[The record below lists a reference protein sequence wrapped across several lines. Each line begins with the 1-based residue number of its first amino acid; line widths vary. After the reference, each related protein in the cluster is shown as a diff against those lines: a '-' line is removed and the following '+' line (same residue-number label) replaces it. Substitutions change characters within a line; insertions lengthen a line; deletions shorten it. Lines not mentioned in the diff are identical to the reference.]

1 MVGFDKRAIA
11 GVALG
16 VAVSFAHAEVAPRLP
31 ESLIGVLPGVG
42 DLVVYPRSG
51 EVHVCRR
58 TPAHAPPACASA
70 RQVNDGVLANHDA
83 WLTRTA
89 ELLYPKDPD
98 IAVLDRAIAIAPDG
112 ADAADG
118 LFVVAYRLARSLAS
132 GAHARS
138 QTLVVT
144 RCAPI
149 RDSDFGSFAGSGPTV
164 LCSEAEFPIEPSDD
178 AHAPA
183 GAGLLAV
190 ATTSHGLAILP
201 PETRALFTAE
211 GVDPLAWKSR
221 YIRRHPQRLFDP
233 TSATPAEQASEART
247 AVFGLHA
254 AEGGDTLIVTREA
267 RLADRG
273 ARLVSHGMASADPW
287 ASDPMIRVEEVVLFD
302 QNEKRTP

>member
-1 MVGFDKRAIA
+1 MVGFDRHAIA
-11 GVALG
+11 GMALG
-16 VAVSFAHAEVAPRLP
+16 MAVSVAHADDGPRLP

-58 TPAHAPPACASA
+58 IPTRTSAACESA
-70 RQVNDGVLANHDA
+70 RQVIDGALADRDA

-89 ELLYPKDPD
+89 ELLYPTDPD
-98 IAVLDRAIAIAPDG
+98 LAVLDRAIAIAPDG
-112 ADAADG
+112 ADG

-132 GAHARS
+132 GADARS

-149 RDSDFGSFAGSGPTV
+149 RDSDFGSSAGSGPTV
-164 LCSEAEFPIEPSDD
+164 LCSEAEYPIEPSDD

-267 RLADRG
+267 RLTDRG
-273 ARLVSHGMASADPW
+273 ARLVSHGMLNPDPW
-287 ASDPMIRVEEVVLFD
+287 ATDPMIRVEEVVLFD
-302 QNEKRTP
+302 PNARRTP